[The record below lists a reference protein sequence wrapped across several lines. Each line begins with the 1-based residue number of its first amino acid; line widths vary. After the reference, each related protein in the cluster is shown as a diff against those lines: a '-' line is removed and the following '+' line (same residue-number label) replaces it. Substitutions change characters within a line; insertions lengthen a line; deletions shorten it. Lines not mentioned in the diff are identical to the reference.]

1 MSQVS
6 ATAEAIVDGY
16 EKLFTKLDEMS
27 APKLYP
33 LDKTE
38 FEVEITAGKHVVSH
52 RLTKPTLEQLM
63 DRESRSH
70 YETEAVS
77 NDEERVN
84 ADDEQANARLWDAI
98 AKEVRGYRLNKADSA
113 PLSNW
118 RPITDE
124 LRAAIPASH
133 KAAAVRGLYQ
143 FVCEVDKDDDEGF
156 TLAAENWTI
165 KQSFGDA
172 DFPDYVVRHILR
184 TPTETERREFKRKS
198 SDVRFSKG
206 ARKLKTKVITHLK
219 AHVEFYDLLLTRLDG
234 VSMDGATWETFT
246 AKTKADMGLMVRTV
260 DSIWKRSVID
270 CLMKEFEAGLSD

>member
-52 RLTKPTLEQLM
+52 KLNKPTIAQLM
-63 DRESRSH
+63 ERESQSH
-70 YETEAVS
+70 YETEAIS
-77 NDEERVN
+77 NEEERVN
-84 ADDEQANARLWDAI
+84 ADDETANARLWDAI
-98 AKEVRGYRLNKADSA
+98 ATGVKGYRVNKADGS
-113 PLSNW
+113 PVGDW
-118 RPITDE
+118 RPLTDE
-124 LRAAIPASH
+124 LKRAIPATH

-143 FVCEVDKDDDEGF
+143 FVCEVDKDDEDGF

-172 DFPDYVVRHILR
+172 DFPDYVVSHILR
-184 TPTETERREFKRKS
+184 TPTENERREFKRKS

-206 ARKLKTKVITHLK
+206 ARKLRTKVVTHLK
-219 AHVEFYDLLLTRLDG
+219 AHVELYDSLMTELSGTTSDG
-234 VSMDGATWETFT
+234 GGDQLVKLNAIDP
-246 AKTKADMGLMVRTV
+246 
-260 DSIWKRSVID
+260 IWKRSVID